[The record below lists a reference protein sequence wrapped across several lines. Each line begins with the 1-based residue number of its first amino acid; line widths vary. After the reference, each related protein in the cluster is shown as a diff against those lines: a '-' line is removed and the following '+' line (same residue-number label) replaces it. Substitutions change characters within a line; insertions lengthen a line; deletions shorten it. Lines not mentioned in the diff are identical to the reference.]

1 MNVKRHE
8 MHSNHRRGY
17 AFQVERVR
25 DFNRRPLYTS
35 KDLNAYLR
43 TFCETWRLAL
53 LSIEE
58 LKEEVQVRRN

>member
-1 MNVKRHE
+1 MKVKRHE
-8 MHSNHRRGY
+8 MHSNRRRGR

-25 DFNRRPLYTS
+25 DFDRRSLDTS
-35 KDLNAYLR
+35 KYLNAYLR